1 MPGTARYILLKEGDG
16 VGDEDIN
23 MNCEGSHHQAF
34 TPSFFSPY
42 YAFATPMEPQESKIR
57 HRLRA
62 AAAVSMV
69 AVMVVMCIGFTRSG
83 LAPAKNMQ
91 VSKLVQ
97 TLPSTLLTLTQG
109 YRAALSMS
117 SSSWESMYGSSS
129 GDDSSSSSMGE
140 ESSSALGGA
149 DGTGGSSSSD
159 STSFYDELGGDD
171 SQVVEG
177 CAGDGQWS
185 NTYGQQSDGSE
196 SNTQSLSGSRHKRHA
211 KKEKKVKIVHNPNSV
226 GSKLLKL
233 SKEFDK
239 SSSSSSDKTTA
250 LKNLAMI
257 QKELSSDYKKV
268 MGLGHAAKKAAEKMG
283 LPKEKATRQA
293 KLGGDPWSI

>member
-91 VSKLVQ
+91 
-97 TLPSTLLTLTQG
+97 G

-171 SQVVEG
+171 SQSG
-177 CAGDGQWS
+177 SGSDSSSLDSGDGQWS